1 MSEGCYSPRFV
12 ERLQG
17 RVKAAEEEAQTER
30 AKRERA
36 EEREA
41 ACLDMLEQAL
51 RHMCEGTVDRD
62 LRERIGRALRDWRA
76 A

>member
-12 ERLQG
+12 ERLQE
-17 RVKAAEEEAQTER
+17 RVRAAEEAAQTER

-41 ACLDMLEQAL
+41 QCLDMLEQAQKYMVEAGD
-51 RHMCEGTVDRD
+51 HD
-62 LRERIGRALRDWRA
+62 LCDRIGRALRDWRA
-76 A
+76 SS